1 MDQTWVSEGNIMKKR
16 GVIARCL
23 LMVTQVSITLLAPII
38 FCTALGVWLDGRFG
52 WHTTVVLLILGVI
65 AGGKNAYTLVKGMIK
80 EAERESTYD
89 R

>member
-1 MDQTWVSEGNIMKKR
+1 MKKR

-65 AGGKNAYTLVKGMIK
+65 AGGKNAYTLVKSMIK